1 MSLDTSDYEKGV
13 KSASASGEKLA
24 DDLDKLSGAAQKAGN
39 GFTVAK
45 GVLANFI
52 SGGVTAAVSAVGN
65 LASTIWNLDEATAE
79 HSIAMG
85 RLNTAYE
92 AAGYGADTAQQA
104 FTAFYGILGDT
115 DTATEASQLLAK
127 LADSAE
133 DVSTWTDI
141 AAGVSGTFGDSLP
154 IESLIEAANETARVG
169 EVTGTLADALNWAGE
184 VGEDEFN
191 AMLAECSSEAERNQL
206 IMDTLAGTYGEAADA
221 FYKNNEA
228 LVAGRESQVQM
239 QDSLS
244 QLGEAIGKI
253 KTAFSRFLFFLQQRR
268 ETITTS
274 FWTAIEPLFTHISIH
289 FTGTATEF
297 IWDTTIG
304 TCNNSFCGR
313 LRDNFFNRCNIN
325 KRILNR
331 ATVII
336 CQPQDIFVIRL
347 LLLLVLVERCSIIS
361 LELVLLIL
369 IQRILTCIIYR
380 LVIQRLA
387 IRQHS
392 SVIITRL

>member
-24 DDLDKLSGAAQKAGN
+24 DDLDKLSDAAKNTSG

-221 FYKNNEA
+221 FYANNEA
-228 LVAGRESQVQM
+228 LVAGREGQVQM
-239 QDSLS
+239 QNSLAE
-244 QLGEAIGKI
+244 LGTAIGNV
-253 KTAFSRFLFFLQQRR
+253 KTGLLNEFSPALSAAASAVIPAQLLPPSGRTARPLAR
-268 ETITTS
+268 TS
-274 FWTAIEPLFTHISIH
+274 PPSLTRARARSRISIPMRLPH
-289 FTGTATEF
+289 SPTLGRFSAT
-297 IWDTTIG
+297 
-304 TCNNSFCGR
+304 
-313 LRDNFFNRCNIN
+313 
-325 KRILNR
+325 
-331 ATVII
+331 
-336 CQPQDIFVIRL
+336 
-347 LLLLVLVERCSIIS
+347 
-361 LELVLLIL
+361 
-369 IQRILTCIIYR
+369 
-380 LVIQRLA
+380 
-387 IRQHS
+387 
-392 SVIITRL
+392 